1 MRAFIAIQLSQDL
14 KSQIG
19 ELRSQLRRAARDL
32 GGVSWVQ
39 PDGIHLTLRFLGE
52 IQESQVEE
60 LGRVMMHAAVGVY
73 PFTLK
78 VAGIGAFPSIQR
90 ARVVWL
96 GVYDES
102 GCNALRQLQAAIE
115 QGVVNLGFAPED
127 RDFSPHLTLARIRER
142 QAALQLTSTLA
153 SERDR
158 LVGSMRAESV
168 TLMRS
173 QLRPDAAVYTPLV
186 EVPLSVQV

>member
-1 MRAFIAIQLSQDL
+1 MRAFIAIQLSHDL

-32 GGVSWVQ
+32 RGVSWVQ

-60 LGRVMMHAAVGVY
+60 LGRVIMHAAVGVH

-90 ARVVWL
+90 AKVVWL

-102 GCNALRQLQAAIE
+102 GCNALHQLQAAIE

-186 EVPLSVQV
+186 EVPLSVRV

>member
-32 GGVSWVQ
+32 RGVSWVQ

-60 LGRVMMHAAVGVY
+60 LGRVIMHAAVGVY

-90 ARVVWL
+90 AKVVWL

-102 GCNALRQLQAAIE
+102 GCNALHQLQAAIE

-186 EVPLSVQV
+186 EVPLSVRV